1 MTSETV
7 VVPKPVI
14 TNPNLG
20 KMVGVNKFCDI
31 GALLFE
37 DC

>member
-1 MTSETV
+1 MTEVAKEISHHA
-7 VVPKPVI
+7 
-14 TNPNLG
+14 G
-20 KMVGVNKFCDI
+20 KVVGVNKSLDI